1 MEFEFDPS
9 RKAHCQG
16 DVYLIPIKAVPE
28 NALPIGPEKG
38 RFTITHSESGHD
50 HVIMDRADIRQF
62 SGMDIFRGFLVIEG
76 DEPAEL
82 IHLRE
87 HHTHAPQF
95 IEPGAWLIQ
104 RQAAYTPQ
112 GWALARD

>member
-1 MEFEFDPS
+1 MDFEFDPT

-16 DVYLIPIKAVPE
+16 DVYLIPIKAVPLDAQPVAAE
-28 NALPIGPEKG
+28 NG
-38 RFTITHSESGHD
+38 RLIITHSESGHSHIIAERPD
-50 HVIMDRADIRQF
+50 VRQF
-62 SGMDIFRGFLVIEG
+62 SGMDIFRGFLEIAG

-82 IHLRE
+82 VHLRE

-112 GWALARD
+112 GWERARD